1 MQAFCQH
8 VGTNG
13 YRSDIHSRT
22 CTHLT
27 FAVVPRRSSS
37 CSSLRRF
44 SPCFCAGL
52 LSQAILP
59 LSTSA
64 AALPLQRWPCLMLRM
79 CECYT
84 GCCCCAKMLIRRR
97 ENAFHAS
104 ALANLIHQA
113 FLRKRVF
120 RWERINTAQRG
131 DTPRTRNPGS
141 LYHHRPLRNSAN
153 VPEPEAPRLA
163 TPASQVCLPA
173 IAISTPVQRHATE
186 PQASG
191 IPTPAQATHAPARLS
206 RYYTRACQSCRLY
219 PLTTRAHAAAHKQGS
234 GFNVTTLLQPLF

>member
-52 LSQAILP
+52 LSSHPSSLDVC
-59 LSTSA
+59 SCSSSA
-64 AALPLQRWPCLMLRM
+64 TMALFDATHVRMLYWLLLLCKNAHQTPR
-79 CECYT
+79 
-84 GCCCCAKMLIRRR
+84 KM
-97 ENAFHAS
+97 AFHAS

-120 RWERINTAQRG
+120 RWERIRILSGQSQ
-131 DTPRTRNPGS
+131 S
-141 LYHHRPLRNSAN
+141 LYMYKNWDPDWPNSGVRQREVGRPTSN
-153 VPEPEAPRLA
+153 A
-163 TPASQVCLPA
+163 TKTAHP
-173 IAISTPVQRHATE
+173 
-186 PQASG
+186 SG
-191 IPTPAQATHAPARLS
+191 
-206 RYYTRACQSCRLY
+206 
-219 PLTTRAHAAAHKQGS
+219 
-234 GFNVTTLLQPLF
+234 